1 MVKIQLQTSDFLFYY
16 DQWMLNY
23 KPVFTFYTEESIT
36 IEFEKSA
43 IWPKKLWNHRHLKLR
58 KSRKLQRS
66 YLHKSVKCY
75 AFSFNTN

>member
-36 IEFEKSA
+36 IEFEKKVLFDRRNCETTG
-43 IWPKKLWNHRHLKLR
+43 I
-58 KSRKLQRS
+58 
-66 YLHKSVKCY
+66 
-75 AFSFNTN
+75 